1 MCVWRNGTCLSHLL
15 PAGWREVYYFCSS
28 TAPANDKYGNHL
40 DRGGG
45 AGKRKTERS
54 ENSNSR
60 MSLPVPAPQSEKMGT
75 CKKERNIEIHV
86 APRSDGPGR
95 LHNTRWVWVRV
106 KWSGCTNWKVV
117 STALLTVMMA
127 MEDTPKKTEALIC
140 LVIKVHAAAL
150 SFFMAASPLFPTP
163 DGISH
168 CILLHPRPSVLSMR
182 TVIKWAWCIH
192 TPARTLP
199 LLSTPTELWAEL
211 NLQMVKVHSLCR
223 ALFLRS
229 TTACRLRPLWSPKL
243 PASRRSRSSSS
254 EAPFPVLHS
263 QLESAASEDTARRN
277 RDANL
282 PTFAEVRAI
291 RAAIEGADDEIRRKD
306 RSTRKLT
313 VRERIDL
320 LRDSGSDVFHVGLF
334 AGWKMPYG
342 RVTNASNAVVVT
354 KIAGETC
361 VVSANIWTF
370 KGGTLY
376 PISVKKQLRA
386 QEISME
392 NRLPCI
398 YLVDS
403 GGAFLPLQ
411 VAYQLHSPLAT

>member
-1 MCVWRNGTCLSHLL
+1 
-15 PAGWREVYYFCSS
+15 
-28 TAPANDKYGNHL
+28 
-40 DRGGG
+40 
-45 AGKRKTERS
+45 
-54 ENSNSR
+54 
-60 MSLPVPAPQSEKMGT
+60 
-75 CKKERNIEIHV
+75 
-86 APRSDGPGR
+86 
-95 LHNTRWVWVRV
+95 
-106 KWSGCTNWKVV
+106 
-117 STALLTVMMA
+117 
-127 MEDTPKKTEALIC
+127 
-140 LVIKVHAAAL
+140 
-150 SFFMAASPLFPTP
+150 
-163 DGISH
+163 
-168 CILLHPRPSVLSMR
+168 
-182 TVIKWAWCIH
+182 
-192 TPARTLP
+192 
-199 LLSTPTELWAEL
+199 
-211 NLQMVKVHSLCR
+211 MVKVHSLCR

-229 TTACRLRPLWSPKL
+229 TTACRLRPFWSPNLL

-263 QLESAASEDTARRN
+263 QFEPAASEETARRN

-411 VAYQLHSPLAT
+411 VAYQLHSPLAMYIIFYP